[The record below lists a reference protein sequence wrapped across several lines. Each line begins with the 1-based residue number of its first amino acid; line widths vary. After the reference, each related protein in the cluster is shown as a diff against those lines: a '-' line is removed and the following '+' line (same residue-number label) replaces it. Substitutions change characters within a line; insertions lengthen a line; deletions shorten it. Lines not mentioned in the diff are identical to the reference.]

1 VLNSAFVFLKPL
13 AVTDKMK
20 ELVKKTFEE
29 KSIKIVKEG
38 RIDAA
43 DIDKKQ
49 LIDKHYYAIASKATL
64 LTPDKLNVDADKFK
78 AQFGLEWADV
88 LKDGNAVNAKDACD
102 KLGVDADGLNEMWGA
117 AKKSKNLVKLGGGF
131 YCAKLEKDGKT
142 LYAFNGF
149 FMTMR
154 AGFVKEG
161 TGIYYYV
168 VEWDTKDLAW
178 ADFRGK
184 VLGATDPA
192 ESPKDSLRGAALADW
207 KELGLPSEPNTG
219 ENCCH
224 ASASPFEGLCERMN
238 WLGYKADR
246 DPWGKALLNAGV
258 RPKTIK
264 DWSLDP
270 AVSYGSTLSPT
281 VKSIYD
287 TVEDLDSQACIDK
300 CVEIDAWRPL
310 RKAKFGKA
318 GKIKPEQ
325 KGLNFYMKV
334 VKGAEAVEGTDA
346 KEVFAGDESGSV
358 ILSIRSEAQAAVCKA
373 GALIRIQNTH
383 VRMIKGHIRL
393 IVDKWAVLKA
403 ADAGSCEIGEV
414 DEKTNNVSAVE
425 YELK

>member
-1 VLNSAFVFLKPL
+1 
-13 AVTDKMK
+13 
-20 ELVKKTFEE
+20 
-29 KSIKIVKEG
+29 
-38 RIDAA
+38 
-43 DIDKKQ
+43 
-49 LIDKHYYAIASKATL
+49 
-64 LTPDKLNVDADKFK
+64 
-78 AQFGLEWADV
+78 
-88 LKDGNAVNAKDACD
+88 
-102 KLGVDADGLNEMWGA
+102 
-117 AKKSKNLVKLGGGF
+117 LVKLGGGF
-131 YCAKLEKDGKT
+131 YCAKLEKDGKGPF
-142 LYAFNGF
+142 YAFNGF

-168 VEWDTKDLAW
+168 VEWDSKDLAW

-184 VLGATDPA
+184 VLGPTDPA
-192 ESPKDSLRGAALADW
+192 EAPKDSLRGAALADW
-207 KELGLPSEPNTG
+207 KGLGLPSEPNTG

-246 DPWGKALLNAGV
+246 DPWGKALLTAGV

-264 DWSLDP
+264 EWSLDP
-270 AVSYGSTLSPT
+270 AVSYGSTLNPT
-281 VKSIYD
+281 VKSIWD
-287 TVEDLDSQACIDK
+287 TLEDMDSQDCIDK
-300 CVEIDAWRPL
+300 CTEIDAWRPL
-310 RKAKFGKA
+310 RKAKFGKV

-334 VKGAEAVEGTDA
+334 LKGAEAVEGTDA
-346 KEVFAGDESGSV
+346 KEVLAGDETGTV
-358 ILSIRSEAQAAVCKA
+358 ILSIRSDEQEAVCKS
-373 GALIRIQNTH
+373 GALIRVQNAH

-403 ADAGSCEIGEV
+403 AAAGSCEIGEV

>member
-1 VLNSAFVFLKPL
+1 
-13 AVTDKMK
+13 MQ
-20 ELVKKTFEE
+20 
-29 KSIKIVKEG
+29 
-38 RIDAA
+38 RIST
-43 DIDKKQ
+43 KKQ

-64 LTPDKLNVDADKFK
+64 LTPDKLTVPADKFK
-78 AQFGLEWADV
+78 EHFGVEWADV
-88 LKDGNAVNAKDACD
+88 LKDDKAVNAKDACD
-102 KLGVDADGLNEMWGA
+102 KFGVDADGLNEMWGA
-117 AKKSKNLVKLGGGF
+117 AKKSKNLAKLGGGF

-142 LYAFNGF
+142 FYAFNGF

-168 VEWDTKDLAW
+168 VEWDSKDLLW

-184 VLGATDPA
+184 VLGPTDPA
-192 ESPKDSLRGAALADW
+192 DAPKDSMRGGAYADW
-207 KELGLPSEPNTG
+207 KALGLAAEPNVG

-224 ASASPFEGLCERMN
+224 ASASPLEGLCERMN

-270 AVSYGSTLSPT
+270 VVSYGSTLSPT
-281 VKSIYD
+281 SKSIWD
-287 TVEDLDSQACIDK
+287 TVEDLDAQACIDR
-300 CVEIDAWRPL
+300 CLEIDEWRPL

-334 VKGAEAVEGTDA
+334 LKDAEAVEGTDA
-346 KEVFAGDESGSV
+346 KEVHAGDESGSV
-358 ILSIRSEAQAAVCKA
+358 VLSIRSADQEAVCKA
-373 GALIRIQNTH
+373 GALIRVQNAH

-403 ADAGSCEIGEV
+403 AAAGSCEIGEV
-414 DEKTNNVSAVE
+414 DDKANNVSAVE